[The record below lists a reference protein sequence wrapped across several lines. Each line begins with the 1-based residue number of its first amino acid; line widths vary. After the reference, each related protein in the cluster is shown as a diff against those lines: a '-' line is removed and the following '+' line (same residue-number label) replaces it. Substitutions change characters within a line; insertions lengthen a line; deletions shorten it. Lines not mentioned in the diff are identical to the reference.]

1 VTVSVSAT
9 AQKMEQDGFV
19 LLDDVLDDTV
29 PPDVLQLLS
38 AGCDELIE
46 RSRSMTKS
54 TDDWQLEAP
63 GEGGGWAARAAGE
76 GGVGGKLR
84 VVGKA
89 HLHSAKFAEAERL
102 LRLRERYVEPLHDGP
117 TYLGDCFLWAKP
129 GEIGSQKPWHQDLLF
144 PPEGFLDDH
153 IDILTIWIAI
163 DDAHEG
169 NGCLQM
175 LPGSHR
181 DRRLEEP
188 DGKATDLFESPVEP
202 SLDIARLWPDLTPL
216 TVPRPAGTAVMFSGF
231 MAHTS
236 ARNSTA
242 EDRRAVSF
250 VYPLVRW

>member
-1 VTVSVSAT
+1 VTVSVSDT
-9 AQKMEQDGFV
+9 AQQLERDGFV
-19 LLDDVLDDTV
+19 RLDDVLDDPV
-29 PPDVLQLLS
+29 PPHVLQLLS
-38 AGCDELIE
+38 DGCDELIA
-46 RSRSMTKS
+46 RSATMTRS

-63 GEGGGWAARAAGE
+63 GDGGGWAARAAGSV
-76 GGVGGKLR
+76 GVGGKLR

-89 HLHSAKFAEAERL
+89 HLHSAKFAEAEKL
-102 LRLRERYVEPLHDGP
+102 LRLRQRYVEPLHDGP

-129 GEIGSQKPWHQDLLF
+129 GDIGSQKPWHQDLLF

-169 NGCLQM
+169 NGCLQF

-181 DRRLEEP
+181 SRRLEEP
-188 DGKATDLFESPVEP
+188 AGRAEQLFDSPVEP
-202 SLDIARLWPDLTPL
+202 SLDIARLWPDLTPV
-216 TVPRPAGTAVMFSGF
+216 TVPRKAGTAVLFSGF
-231 MAHTS
+231 MAHRS